1 MATTCSTYKGRFRI
15 YQTSSNLSQV
25 CLFIDIFRFENEDS
39 FRREL
44 APGQRECDRA
54 IGELRVLFQEVD
66 KALTNVET
74 LRKTDKS
81 LQVNFIQ

>member
-1 MATTCSTYKGRFRI
+1 M
-15 YQTSSNLSQV
+15 
-25 CLFIDIFRFENEDS
+25 
-39 FRREL
+39 

-54 IGELRVLFQEVD
+54 IEELRILFQEVD

-81 LQVNFIQ
+81 LQVKITYHFQIKTIFFFFS

>member
-1 MATTCSTYKGRFRI
+1 M
-15 YQTSSNLSQV
+15 
-25 CLFIDIFRFENEDS
+25 
-39 FRREL
+39 

-54 IGELRVLFQEVD
+54 IEELRILYQEVD

-81 LQVNFIQ
+81 LQVKTKNIFQIKIFSYIYILFSFIKNKSHLVLIF

>member
-1 MATTCSTYKGRFRI
+1 M
-15 YQTSSNLSQV
+15 
-25 CLFIDIFRFENEDS
+25 
-39 FRREL
+39 

-66 KALTNVET
+66 KALTNIET

-81 LQVNFIQ
+81 LQVNFLSTSYPTNPHFPLH